1 MLLANQEQTKAV
13 VRLVK
18 ELSEKYKI
26 PLNNER
32 IESLR
37 GVYSHTQ
44 AKKKW
49 GGSIYLDGKD
59 FDPGES
65 YMKEVLEQ
73 AGGTYYPEENWFDR
87 QSENWI
93 LLFTDF
99 QP

>member
-1 MLLANQEQTKAV
+1 MAAAAAGTNSNCFQVEIVGKDTEMLLANKEQTKAV

-44 AKKKW
+44 AKKN
-49 GGSIYLDGKD
+49 GEVPSILT
-59 FDPGES
+59 E
-65 YMKEVLEQ
+65 
-73 AGGTYYPEENWFDR
+73 R
-87 QSENWI
+87 I
-93 LLFTDF
+93 LIRANLI
-99 QP
+99 